1 MAYLNMLKNIFVPYI
16 FQNIFLLYFRE
27 VKSRIF
33 FYLVMECYCKEYYA
47 KYRQL
52 KFTCII

>member
-1 MAYLNMLKNIFVPYI
+1 MACLNMLKNIFVPYI

-33 FYLVMECYCKEYYA
+33 FYFVMECYCKEYYA

-52 KFTCII
+52 KFTA